1 MKPALLSHRGFCRR
15 QRSDDRR
22 EMKRLLDWAV
32 LLLLFTF
39 VLYFHIRCQKRTRT
53 VGLAL
58 PSANSFVQTVQ
69 TFFWFVCFVSESG
82 RKMSEDAFIPPPSS
96 SFVTCRGTA
105 GAHVPHT
112 PYCAHHIC
120 PYLWSRHPCPTP
132 LLAAGDHADNL
143 PSHKLA

>member
-1 MKPALLSHRGFCRR
+1 MKPALLSHRGFCRW

-39 VLYFHIRCQKRTRT
+39 VLYFHICCQKRTRT

-69 TFFWFVCFVSESG
+69 TFFWLVCSVSESG

-105 GAHVPHT
+105 GADTCHT
-112 PYCAHHIC
+112 RRIVHIISARTSGAANPAQPPYWQLEITQITC
-120 PYLWSRHPCPTP
+120 
-132 LLAAGDHADNL
+132 LLTN
-143 PSHKLA
+143 